1 MAGRSFVLE
10 VTHRAKEVARQPQGR
25 RKMTPTADTQLHN
38 AASCAISATGSR
50 VGDMVKATAARAF
63 AAFRTAD
70 SARASSDKV
79 SDESLV
85 ARVAEGDRRAMQLLF
100 VRHQQRV
107 HRFVLLLFKNAATA
121 EDIVSEVFFEVW
133 RQAANFEGRAQLS
146 TWLLAIA
153 RNKALS
159 AMRRRIDQPLAD
171 ALAVADSAIT
181 AEETLEARD
190 RSAL

>member
-1 MAGRSFVLE
+1 MAGRSFVLG

-38 AASCAISATGSR
+38 AAFCAKSATGGR
-50 VGDMVKATAARAF
+50 VGDMIKATATRAF
-63 AAFRTAD
+63 AAIRTAG

-107 HRFVLLLFKNAATA
+107 HRFVLRLTGNGA
-121 EDIVSEVFFEVW
+121 
-133 RQAANFEGRAQLS
+133 
-146 TWLLAIA
+146 
-153 RNKALS
+153 
-159 AMRRRIDQPLAD
+159 
-171 ALAVADSAIT
+171 
-181 AEETLEARD
+181 
-190 RSAL
+190 